1 MNWSS
6 WSCCELWSET
16 ENEQVHGNFYHGSLL
31 VWKQMTSK
39 IQQKVYGR
47 LVLRKCDI
55 NSDTACVQCINHLCA
70 FEPWEKNEESA
81 VGPNVE
87 PKTPIAGVADWP
99 DCILGFC
106 RSLPQNM
113 PAHVDA
119 RKQACGKFT
128 AVANAADLYKD
139 TCAVLGDKCK
149 CSLRSHSFALT
160 SPIIT
165 CIPWRHQ
172 LQEMDLHEICYML
185 LINAALTGWA
195 LNRQWLSGFLVLVTK
210 AWFVHSSI
218 RVMISML
225 RYIASKVICMLFKV

>member
-47 LVLRKCDI
+47 LVLRKCEI
-55 NSDTACVQCINHLCA
+55 NSDTAGVQCINHLCA

-139 TCAVLGDKCK
+139 TCAVFRGQMQMFITQPFIRTNLSNYHLY
-149 CSLRSHSFALT
+149 SLKASTARDGFAWNLLYAFNKRSAY
-160 SPIIT
+160 
-165 CIPWRHQ
+165 R
-172 LQEMDLHEICYML
+172 
-185 LINAALTGWA
+185 
-195 LNRQWLSGFLVLVTK
+195 LS
-210 AWFVHSSI
+210 S
-218 RVMISML
+218 
-225 RYIASKVICMLFKV
+225 